1 MNWITVTAI
10 LLVMFLFSI
19 LWRYWLNNLLKIT
32 PGTPIVEETSPDVE
46 LEEDV
51 NAYNKEIE
59 RITETA
65 KEVAPTSGRYRQ
77 SSKRR
82 KNTELSNDRLV
93 NLLAKVQHAP
103 SLPKIQT
110 SPVLPKMVLIERDVE
125 VQYKKIVYVK
135 KYYSLKVKIAPKG
148 KISKPAKREKTHGTG
163 SFSFAALEKEPKI
176 TVELKFD
183 EEEFKANKKKETQK
197 LNSKYENV
205 FNFFIKPLKAEDCSL
220 TIVISYKNKVTVT
233 NKITEKIEISK
244 TITPSQGKQTK
255 EISEQTTIIPQQS
268 SETDVEI
275 KTMDVVISVKSFLRL
290 NATQLDI
297 LKKSLFGIAG
307 LAFFTYKALTSEL
320 EGLNAVLGTVSL
332 LATIFGV
339 SGFDALEEKLE
350 GKQNES
356 EDS

>member
-1 MNWITVTAI
+1 MNWITVAVI
-10 LLVMFLFSI
+10 LIVMFLFSI

-32 PGTPIVEETSPDVE
+32 PGTPIIEETSPDVE
-46 LEEDV
+46 LEEEV
-51 NAYNKEIE
+51 CEYNKEIE

-65 KEVAPTSGRYRQ
+65 KESSSRSGRSRQ
-77 SSKRR
+77 SSKIGEDAYCF
-82 KNTELSNDRLV
+82 TEHITNF
-93 NLLAKVQHAP
+93 LAKVQNAP
-103 SLPKIQT
+103 PLPKIQK
-110 SPVLPKMVLIERDVE
+110 SPVLPKMFVIERDVE

-135 KYYSLKVKIAPKG
+135 KYYALKVKIAPKG
-148 KISKPAKREKTHGTG
+148 KISKPAKWEKTHGTG
-163 SFSFAALEKEPKI
+163 SLNFVAPEKEPRI

-197 LNSKYENV
+197 LDSKNENV

-233 NKITEKIEISK
+233 NKITERIEINK
-244 TITPSQGKQTK
+244 TVTPSQGKQTK

-268 SETDVEI
+268 SEKDVEL

-307 LAFFTYKALTSEL
+307 LAFFTYKALTSE
-320 EGLNAVLGTVSL
+320 V
-332 LATIFGV
+332 
-339 SGFDALEEKLE
+339 
-350 GKQNES
+350 
-356 EDS
+356 